1 MVVIIQGIGKI
12 FESQLSKSLPDYALL
27 HRLSDPAQSFGGGSG
42 KLRFSAKNP
51 FDFLLWDSKR
61 HILYALEAKT
71 VSGKS
76 ISFERDKEDKG
87 VIHIHQINGLNSWNK
102 YDGITCGLLIEFRE
116 LEKTIFL
123 DIEDM
128 NQVMTLLTKKSFTI
142 KDLEEYEIPFFT
154 IPQKKMRKW
163 YTYDL
168 DCFLSRNNLIK

>member
-1 MVVIIQGIGKI
+1 MHPTGTNTTA
-12 FESQLSKSLPDYALL
+12 SLFNLFRTY
-27 HRLSDPAQSFGGGSG
+27 H
-42 KLRFSAKNP
+42 
-51 FDFLLWDSKR
+51 
-61 HILYALEAKT
+61 
-71 VSGKS
+71 
-76 ISFERDKEDKG
+76 KG

-128 NQVMTLLTKKSFTI
+128 NQVMAILPKKSFTI

-168 DCFLSRNNLIK
+168 DCFLSRNNLIKGTSKNSSHRELTESFS

>member
-1 MVVIIQGIGKI
+1 M
-12 FESQLSKSLPDYALL
+12 
-27 HRLSDPAQSFGGGSG
+27 
-42 KLRFSAKNP
+42 RFSAKNP

-128 NQVMTLLTKKSFTI
+128 NQVMALLPKKSFTI

-163 YTYDL
+163 HTYDL

>member
-1 MVVIIQGIGKI
+1 M
-12 FESQLSKSLPDYALL
+12 
-27 HRLSDPAQSFGGGSG
+27 
-42 KLRFSAKNP
+42 RFSAKNP

-128 NQVMTLLTKKSFTI
+128 NQVMARLVRMVIGAVPHGGKIALLHKSVKIF
-142 KDLEEYEIPFFT
+142 EESFPSHQRDQALRIVGNEP
-154 IPQKKMRKW
+154 
-163 YTYDL
+163 
-168 DCFLSRNNLIK
+168 